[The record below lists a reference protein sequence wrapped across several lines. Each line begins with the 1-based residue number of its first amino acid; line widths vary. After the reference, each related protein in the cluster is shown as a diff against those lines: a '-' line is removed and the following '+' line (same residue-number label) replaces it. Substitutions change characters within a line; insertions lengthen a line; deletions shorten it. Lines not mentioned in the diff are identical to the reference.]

1 MLLRH
6 RSVSQNSKS
15 VLHFFLSI
23 SLLGPSGLRLH
34 IFRTTCGQALNR
46 LSSKGEPITLDN
58 LVASAQRGGR
68 HIHDVAAFFMTKC
81 GVPVGLRIW
90 AMLLKKLYAT
100 AVYLSF
106 LHPFFHSFLV
116 SSTPFL
122 FFLLPSIQLFRF
134 NHLLSFKWLWLPRDY
149 RGVSDALI
157 ML

>member
-1 MLLRH
+1 M
-6 RSVSQNSKS
+6 
-15 VLHFFLSI
+15 
-23 SLLGPSGLRLH
+23 
-34 IFRTTCGQALNR
+34 
-46 LSSKGEPITLDN
+46 DN

-68 HIHDVAAFFMTKC
+68 PIHDVAAFFMTKC

-122 FFLLPSIQLFRF
+122 FFLLLLLLLLFLLLF
-134 NHLLSFKWLWLPRDY
+134 LLSDFSKFR
-149 RGVSDALI
+149 REEENEEEEEGE
-157 ML
+157 

>member
-1 MLLRH
+1 M
-6 RSVSQNSKS
+6 
-15 VLHFFLSI
+15 
-23 SLLGPSGLRLH
+23 
-34 IFRTTCGQALNR
+34 
-46 LSSKGEPITLDN
+46 DN

-122 FFLLPSIQLFRF
+122 FFLLLI
-134 NHLLSFKWLWLPRDY
+134 LLLLLLLLP
-149 RGVSDALI
+149 
-157 ML
+157 